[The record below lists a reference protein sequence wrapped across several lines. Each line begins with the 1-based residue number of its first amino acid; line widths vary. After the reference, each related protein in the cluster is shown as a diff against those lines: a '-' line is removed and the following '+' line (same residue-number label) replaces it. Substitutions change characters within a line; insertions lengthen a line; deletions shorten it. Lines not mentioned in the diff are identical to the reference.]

1 MIKSNMHNKLTTI
14 KKVIWVITPFL
25 LLTILIIL
33 LFRGCETKR
42 VEGKDIVVDGVIV
55 KQPTNNC
62 RAHFSGLLMND
73 SYLHDHN
80 SLIFITDEY
89 SEYVGE
95 GNYPRAKLAFP
106 RAHETTFDGIAIDKK
121 TRIIIYKEENFK
133 GDILLD
139 VNGPAIINNVKWE
152 GDSSL
157 DNINNRTL
165 KSKLEGIFPK
175 NCRKFSKSNMHTWS
189 NGSLKVICNE

>member
-1 MIKSNMHNKLTTI
+1 MKDNYPSITKQLI
-14 KKVIWVITPFL
+14 VVITPFL
-25 LLTILIIL
+25 LLSILIIL
-33 LFRGCETKR
+33 LLRSCDTQR
-42 VEGKDIVVDGVIV
+42 IEGEDIVVDGVIV

-73 SYLHDHN
+73 SFLESHN
-80 SLIFITDEY
+80 SLIFIADKY

-133 GDILLD
+133 GEVLLD
-139 VNGPAIINNVKWE
+139 INGPAIINNVKWK

-157 DNINNRTL
+157 DDINNRTL
-165 KSKLEGIFPK
+165 KSELEERFPK
-175 NCRKFSKSNMHTWS
+175 NCRKFSKSDMHTWS